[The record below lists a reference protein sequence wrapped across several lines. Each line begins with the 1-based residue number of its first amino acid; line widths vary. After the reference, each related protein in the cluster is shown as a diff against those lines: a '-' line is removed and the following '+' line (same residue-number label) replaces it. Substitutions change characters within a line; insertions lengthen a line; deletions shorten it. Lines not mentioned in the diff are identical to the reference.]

1 VINSWSSHCIPQRL
15 KGMTTMSTLQREIL
29 RLAEVKRRTGLPT
42 STIYKKIGDRE
53 FPRQV
58 PIGFR
63 TVGWL
68 SDEVDGWIAKQ
79 VAKRDQATP

>member
-1 VINSWSSHCIPQRL
+1 
-15 KGMTTMSTLQREIL
+15 MTTMSTLQREIL

>member
-1 VINSWSSHCIPQRL
+1 
-15 KGMTTMSTLQREIL
+15 MSTLQREIL

-42 STIYKKIGDRE
+42 STLYKLISDGE

-63 TVGWL
+63 AVGWL
-68 SDEVDGWIAKQ
+68 SDEVARWIDGRAS
-79 VAKRDQATP
+79 ARDQAAA

>member
-1 VINSWSSHCIPQRL
+1 
-15 KGMTTMSTLQREIL
+15 MSTLHREIL

-42 STIYKKIGDRE
+42 STLYKFVSDGE

-58 PIGFR
+58 PIGCR

-68 SDEVDGWIAKQ
+68 SDEVEAWIAKQ
-79 VAKRDQATP
+79 VAKRDQAAA